1 MKETPT
7 DNISQPSG
15 IFITG
20 TDTNV
25 GKTVVT
31 ASLAFALKRQGI
43 HLGIM
48 KPVETGIGPTGEGP
62 QADGSRLQS
71 VLSTHHPRPLITPYS
86 FSDPL
91 APLSASRRANQP
103 IDFSLIKD
111 RFQKLSTT
119 CDFLLVE
126 GVGGVMVP
134 LSEHQTIRDLISF
147 LDLPCLVVSRTQLGG
162 VNHTLLTVEALRSF
176 GISITAIVLNIT
188 RSPHPSD
195 VEQLQIESTMELIR
209 ELSGA
214 PVVGPLP
221 FELTVGTYWEQGV
234 RKLADDPTI
243 IQLTEMVMRKV

>member
-1 MKETPT
+1 MNETPT

-43 HLGIM
+43 HLEIM
-48 KPVETGIGPTGEGP
+48 KPVETGILHSGEDP

-71 VLSTHHPRPLITPYS
+71 VLSTHHPIPLVTPYS

-91 APLSASRRANQP
+91 APLAASRHAHQP
-103 IDFSLIKD
+103 IDFTLIKD

-134 LSEHQTIRDLISF
+134 LTEHQTIRDLISF
-147 LDLPCLVVSRTQLGG
+147 LGLPCLVVSRPQLGG

-176 GISITAIVLNIT
+176 GISITAIVLNFT
-188 RSPHPSD
+188 RSPQTSD
-195 VEQLQIESTMELIR
+195 VEQQQIESTIQLIR
-209 ELSGA
+209 ELSGV

-221 FELTVGTYWEQGV
+221 FELTVETQWVQGV

-243 IQLTEMVMRKV
+243 IRLTEMVTRKV